1 MEAILKGSKRGKRSI
16 LGTMHAVSG
25 ALLHSHAWSLKKN
38 AAPYRRMGQDVM
50 RDMYGREG
58 NPDFHSGR
66 SWAEFF
72 GRLPH

>member
-25 ALLHSHAWSLKKN
+25 ALLHSHAWSLKRT
-38 AAPYRRMGQDVM
+38 APYRIMGQDRI

-58 NPDFHSGR
+58 HPDFHSGR
-66 SWAEFF
+66 AWAEFF